1 MTSGSKGGGT
11 RGRKFYSGAWQHK
24 ARGEGGG
31 EYGKGVRDFSCAVFR
46 FWSSIFRFG
55 QLRTHRCTL
64 RIVPRVKLL

>member
-31 EYGKGVRDFSCAVFR
+31 SMGRVLETFPAQFSG
-46 FWSSIFRFG
+46 FG
-55 QLRTHRCTL
+55 QVFFALGSFELIVARCAL
-64 RIVPRVKLL
+64 YPG